1 VAAHV
6 VEHKPA
12 ELQPLD
18 AVKAEIEKKLVRQEA
33 VKLARAEGE
42 AKLKDLQAG
51 KDAGVKWP
59 APLAVNRQKPGGLP
73 PTVLEKAFRAD
84 SKKLPAVVGVDN
96 GPGGYALVQVTKVIE
111 PEKIDESQ
119 RAQLSGGLRDAV
131 ASADFEATLGSLRD
145 RVGVSIRSG
154 ALDAKPK

>member
-1 VAAHV
+1 MRFSSVSVRKRYRGVQRAVLGRDWHV
-6 VEHKPA
+6 DV
-12 ELQPLD
+12 LLRTLSSGGSRRPL
-18 AVKAEIEKKLVRQEA
+18 
-33 VKLARAEGE
+33 
-42 AKLKDLQAG
+42 
-51 KDAGVKWP
+51 
-59 APLAVNRQKPGGLP
+59 
-73 PTVLEKAFRAD
+73 AFRAD